1 MIGICF
7 NQVHDTDHEAS
18 DRDCTSYRT
27 KFTNNKLPMST
38 LELTKNTSQNRK
50 CHACQIK
57 ERR

>member
-7 NQVHDTDHEAS
+7 NQVQDTNHEAS

-50 CHACQIK
+50 CYVV
-57 ERR
+57 R